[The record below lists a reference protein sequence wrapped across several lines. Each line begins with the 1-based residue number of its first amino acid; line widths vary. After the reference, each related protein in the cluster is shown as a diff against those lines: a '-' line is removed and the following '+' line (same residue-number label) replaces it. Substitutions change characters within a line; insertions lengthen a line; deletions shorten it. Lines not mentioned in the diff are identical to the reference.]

1 VDTAGNLY
9 IADTGN
15 QVIRKVNSQGIITTV
30 AGNGQQGPGGD
41 GGPAIAAQL
50 FTPCAVAVDG
60 LGNLYIVDGGNN
72 EVRKVDSSGIITRI
86 AGSWQPGYSG
96 DGGPAAAAVLAEPSG
111 IALDAQGNIF
121 VLDSGNNMVRK
132 IDSRGTISTVAL
144 ARATGPVSLN
154 LNEDIGVFN
163 PDIVGGG
170 AIAFDPSGNLY
181 IADWLD
187 ELVLKGVPTSA
198 MTITSLVN
206 TANLSPQSPQGA
218 PGSLVTLFGL
228 NLAGTQGAQAPPLS
242 NQIGDATVTIANL
255 PAPLLYASSGQIN
268 LQIPSNAPLGAD
280 NLVLTRSGVGSVT
293 VSVSIAA
300 AAPAIFAVVNAAPN
314 AFANGG
320 TYISIYCT
328 GLGGVTNPPADGA
341 AAPGAPYSNTLLAP
355 TVSVGG
361 TAGTILYSG
370 LAPTLVGV
378 YQVNAFVP
386 LVPSY
391 GAPVTLGVGGA
402 SATVSYSYP

>member
-1 VDTAGNLY
+1 M
-9 IADTGN
+9 
-15 QVIRKVNSQGIITTV
+15 
-30 AGNGQQGPGGD
+30 
-41 GGPAIAAQL
+41 
-50 FTPCAVAVDG
+50 
-60 LGNLYIVDGGNN
+60 
-72 EVRKVDSSGIITRI
+72 DSSGVITRI
-86 AGSWQPGYSG
+86 AGTGQPGYSG
-96 DGGPAAAAVLAEPSG
+96 DGGPAAAALLAEPSG
-111 IALDAQGNIF
+111 IALDAQGDIF
-121 VLDSGNNMVRK
+121 ILDSGNNMVRR
-132 IDSRGTISTVAL
+132 IDSTGTISTVAL

-154 LNEDIGVFN
+154 LNEDIGFN
-163 PDIVGGG
+163 APDIVGGG
-170 AIAFDPSGNLY
+170 GLAFDPSGNLY
-181 IADWLD
+181 VADWLD

-198 MTITSLVN
+198 MTITSVVN

-242 NQIGDATVTIANL
+242 NQIGDATVTINNL

-268 LQIPSNAPLGAD
+268 LQIPSNAPLGTD

-293 VSVSIAA
+293 VPVLIAA
-300 AAPAIFAVVNAAPN
+300 TAPAIFAVLNAAPD
-314 AFANGG
+314 ANGG

-341 AAPGAPYSNTLLAP
+341 IAPAAPYSETLLTP
-355 TVSVGG
+355 TVTAGG

-386 LVPSY
+386 LVLSY
-391 GAPVTLGVGGA
+391 GAPVTLSVGGA

>member
-1 VDTAGNLY
+1 
-9 IADTGN
+9 
-15 QVIRKVNSQGIITTV
+15 VNRQGIITTV
-30 AGNGQQGPGGD
+30 AGNGQQGSSGD

-50 FTPCAVAVDG
+50 SAPCAVAVDG
-60 LGNLYIVDGGNN
+60 SGNLYIVDAGNN
-72 EVRKVDSSGIITRI
+72 EIRKVDSSGIITRI
-86 AGSWQPGYSG
+86 AGTGQSGYSG
-96 DGGPAAAAVLAEPSG
+96 DGGPAAAAILAEPSAV
-111 IALDAQGNIF
+111 ALDSLGNIF
-121 VLDSGNNMVRK
+121 ILDSGNNMVRR
-132 IDSRGTISTVAL
+132 IDSTGTISSVAL
-144 ARATGPVSLN
+144 ARATGPVYLN
-154 LNEDIGVFN
+154 LNEDIGFFE

-187 ELVLKGVPTSA
+187 ALVLKGVPTSA
-198 MTITSLVN
+198 MTITSVVN

-218 PGSLVTLFGL
+218 PGSLVTLFGI
-228 NLAGTQGAQAPPLS
+228 NLAGTQGAQVPPLS
-242 NQIGDATVTIANL
+242 NQIGDATVTIDNL

-268 LQIPSNAPLGAD
+268 LQIPYNAPVGTD

-293 VSVSIAA
+293 VPVSVATT
-300 AAPAIFAVVNAAPN
+300 APAIFAVVNAAPN

-328 GLGGVTNPPADGA
+328 GLGSVTNPPANGA
-341 AAPGAPYSNTLLAP
+341 AAPAAPYSETLLTP
-355 TVSVGG
+355 TVTAGG

-386 LVPSY
+386 LVLIY
-391 GAPVTLGVGGA
+391 GTQVTLGVGGV
-402 SATVSYSYP
+402 SATAFYTRP